1 MKDARLSVY
10 DGEEVSPGDVIARL
24 PREAGK
30 TRDITGG
37 LPRVEELFEARTP
50 KDKAVVAEVSGIVK
64 ILKEEKGVIK
74 VKVIADTGEEFN
86 YSIPYG
92 SYLLVEDGERIE
104 AGEPLTTGPIDPHDI
119 LKIKGKDY
127 VQEFLLDQIQEVYR
141 LSGVKIDDR
150 HIEIIVRQ
158 MMRKVKIEDA
168 GDTRLI
174 EGDIVD
180 FATVQEVN
188 EETERRGGKP
198 AKYKPVLLGIT
209 RASLATES
217 FLAAASFQETTKVL
231 ATAAIAGKRDKLEG
245 LKENVIIGS
254 LIPSGTGMKEFRE
267 IELVEEEE
275 EKGIQEAG

>member
-1 MKDARLSVY
+1 
-10 DGEEVSPGDVIARL
+10 
-24 PREAGK
+24 
-30 TRDITGG
+30 
-37 LPRVEELFEARTP
+37 
-50 KDKAVVAEVSGIVK
+50 EVSGIVK

-275 EKGIQEAG
+275 EKGLQEAG